1 MLKFGKLI
9 FITLLEQN
17 TDKMNLDLK
26 NLNKQD
32 PLKRMVERQNKTE
45 EFSPMDPPEAFQ
57 PPALDEAKYENMHPL
72 IQSLMDEHVKCIE
85 VISVFESTV
94 SLLHTEGF
102 SKTTLE
108 GINDFFSFFDES
120 IIEHN
125 RKEDNTIFAALNI
138 TLQQKEE
145 YSTGTEKTVV
155 DLMEEDHIKM
165 LQLAAISFNLFG
177 LITRIPDE
185 SSGLVI
191 LDLAVEQSKV
201 LIEILK
207 LHIFRED
214 HVVFPIANN
223 YLSIDVLDAMKK

>member
-1 MLKFGKLI
+1 MKP
-9 FITLLEQN
+9 
-17 TDKMNLDLK
+17 LDLK

-32 PLKRMVERQNKTE
+32 PLKRMVERQKESE
-45 EFSPMDPPEAFQ
+45 EFSPMDPPDAFQ
-57 PPALDEAKYENMHPL
+57 PPALDEMKYEDMHPF
-72 IQSLMDEHVKCIE
+72 IQSLMDEHVKGIA
-85 VISVFESTV
+85 VINAFENT
-94 SLLHTEGF
+94 LNELNTDGF
-102 SKTTLE
+102 SKKTLE

-125 RKEDNTIFAALNI
+125 RKEDNTIFTDLNI
-138 TLQQKEE
+138 ILQQKEE

-185 SSGLVI
+185 NSRLVI
-191 LDLAVEQSKV
+191 LDLAVEQSKA
-201 LIEILK
+201 LIEMLK

-214 HVVFPIANN
+214 NVVFPIANN
-223 YLSIDVLDAMKK
+223 YLATEVLNAMKK